1 MSQESRP
8 YTRLREARRMARP
21 YSWNH
26 GLFGCCDD
34 VGACLLVTC
43 CPCVAAGKVAEHV
56 GACCGGPAAVLPPCM
71 RLRAPRRCGGAWS

>member
-1 MSQESRP
+1 
-8 YTRLREARRMARP
+8 MARP

-56 GACCGGPAAVLPPCM
+56 GACCGGPRCRTAAMHASKGAAPLWGCLELT
-71 RLRAPRRCGGAWS
+71 LRCAD